1 MPELVI
7 VEDIINKPLTKIEC
21 RRKTWRESSKKYY
34 EQNKDRII
42 KRNLENYHKRKLEK
56 ESF

>member
-7 VEDIINKPLTKIEC
+7 IEDIINNPLSKIEC